1 MKNVKISK
9 ASWIILAAGVFI
21 IILAGL
27 GMTRSGQI
35 KEYDALSTNL
45 TFTSNRAGNI
55 QTGNLQTE
63 INEYTEQLK
72 DIREQAAEART
83 KLDQMVISVD
93 VAEKFY
99 QIADYCGVIITNID
113 TTTISNQKYQAVGFQ
128 TISVTAAMS
137 GTTKNILD
145 YVIAL
150 NNNFSTGFVRSAQ
163 FSFVDSGNG
172 TLGVQA
178 IIYSREGSQ

>member
-35 KEYDALSTNL
+35 KEYDALSANL
-45 TFTSNRAGNI
+45 TFTSSRTGNI
-55 QTGNLQTE
+55 QTGKLQTE

-83 KLDQMVISVD
+83 KLDQTVISVD

-113 TTTISNQKYQAVGFQ
+113 TTTISNQNYQAVGFE
-128 TISVTAAMS
+128 TISVTAVMS

-145 YVIAL
+145 YVMAL
-150 NNNFSTGFVRSAQ
+150 NNNFSTGFVKAAQ
-163 FSFVDSGNG
+163 FNFDDSENG
-172 TLGVQA
+172 TVNIQA
-178 IIYSREGSQ
+178 IVYSQEGSQ